1 MEENQLAHTNS
12 SSQVSTAARIESV
25 CANCKRPLATSD
37 RFCNDC
43 GAKVIDKR
51 LTMGFLFTE
60 AKESFFSLDSNR
72 PLLTFIHLF
81 TRPEEVIG
89 GYINGVRRKYIN
101 AFGYFTIA
109 ITLSSFFY
117 FVIFK
122 LYPNA
127 FDALYAN
134 QDFSDPQIQMQ
145 QEIQRTIFEYQSVI
159 FFVAIPFLALLSR
172 LVFLKNKRYNFAEHL
187 IINLYGYAQVSIVS
201 IMVYSLTAWSPEIFR
216 IAIFSAFA
224 IQLGYYFYILKRLF
238 EISWKKMIIKT
249 LVFLAILVPI
259 YIGVSILVFAILAI
273 TGAIDFQE
281 MIEAERAKRA
291 VSYIAS
297 SVINWTS

>member
-1 MEENQLAHTNS
+1 MEENQLKNQNS

-25 CANCKRPLATSD
+25 CANCKRPLDTSD

-43 GAKVIDKR
+43 GAKVIDRR
-51 LTMGFLFTE
+51 LTLGFLFTE

-81 TRPEEVIG
+81 TKPEEVIG

-127 FDALYAN
+127 FDAIYAN
-134 QDFSDPQIQMQ
+134 QDFSDPQLKMQ
-145 QEIQRTIFEYQSVI
+145 QEINRTVFEYQSLI
-159 FFVAIPFLALLSR
+159 FFIAIPFLAIISK

-187 IINLYGYAQVSIVS
+187 IINLYGYAQVSIIS
-201 IMVYSLTAWSPEIFR
+201 IILYSLTAWSPE
-216 IAIFSAFA
+216 AFKVVIYSVTA
-224 IQLGYYFYILKRLF
+224 IQVGYYTYILKKLF
-238 EISWKKMIIKT
+238 EISWGKILLKVLLFIIILMPIFVGLIMIT
-249 LVFLAILVPI
+249 VVLMF
-259 YIGVSILVFAILAI
+259 I
-273 TGAIDFQE
+273 TGVIDFQE
-281 MIEAERAKRA
+281 MMEAERAKRA